1 MLIILIKVWLQVQ
14 RVENMGLFLMTR
26 KRNISKLN
34 DGHIFNSGPLM
45 DDVGDG
51 SDYEDYFGRGI
62 GIGGSRQIETED

>member
-1 MLIILIKVWLQVQ
+1 MASSSESRKYGTVFD
-14 RVENMGLFLMTR
+14 ES
-26 KRNISKLN
+26 KRNISKLS

-51 SDYEDYFGRGI
+51 SDYEDYFGGRGI